1 MDVAAVKLHDELG
14 HAIDRCDVKK
24 VCRIVDHLRLR
35 GMTYSQ
41 IYAVVQRIRPDMDEA
56 AWDAL
61 LFDGEPEE

>member
-1 MDVAAVKLHDELG
+1 MV
-14 HAIDRCDVKK
+14 DR
-24 VCRIVDHLRLR
+24 LRFR

-41 IYAVVQRIRPDMDEA
+41 IFVLVQRIRPDMDEA